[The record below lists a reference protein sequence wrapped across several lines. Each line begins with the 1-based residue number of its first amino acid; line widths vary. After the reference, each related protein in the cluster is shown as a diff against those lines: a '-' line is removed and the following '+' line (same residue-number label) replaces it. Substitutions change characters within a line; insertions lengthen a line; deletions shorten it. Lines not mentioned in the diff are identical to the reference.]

1 MKTIE
6 VNKDNAVKAFNE
18 GDEATKKLL
27 KTLFGAE
34 HFNQKITDRVKTFE
48 DACLAAKLQPGDN
61 VNLILLYNGQN
72 KDMIS
77 IQAYSKLIIIARA
90 LNEGWEPNWADS
102 NEYKYYPW
110 MKYQAGSGF
119 SDSYCAY
126 SHTCT
131 SVGSR
136 LCFKTREL
144 AEYAATQF
152 KDIYNDFLTL

>member
-6 VNKDNAVKAFNE
+6 VNKDNVLKAFN
-18 GDEATKKLL
+18 
-27 KTLFGAE
+27 
-34 HFNQKITDRVKTFE
+34 HFNQKITDRIKTFE
-48 DACLAAKLQPGDN
+48 DACEALKFNDCTLSVATPSGSKIKRDVVSLAAYLKLT
-61 VNLILLYNGQN
+61 
-72 KDMIS
+72 
-77 IQAYSKLIIIARA
+77 IIARA

-110 MKYQAGSGF
+110 MKYEAGSGF
-119 SDSYCAY
+119 SDSCCGGSATY
-126 SHTCT
+126 T
-131 SVGSR
+131 SVSSR